1 MHTVTPLDLLAQV
14 AGLLGENR
22 RFYFSTDQMISSG
35 VFITGTDTGIG
46 KTVIAC
52 HLIKVLEETGLKVA
66 VRKPVESG
74 CLIGEHGLIAE
85 DATRLASALV
95 SAPSTEQ
102 VCPYR
107 YKAETSPER
116 AAMLAGTTHTIVQL
130 AACCYCEEQFVVV
143 EGAGGLLSPIAADG
157 LNVDLISALGFPAIV
172 VSPDRLGCI
181 NHILLTLEALAARH
195 LKVIAVVL
203 NRMHPQTD
211 ESELDNARELSAW
224 TNLPII
230 QVYKDHISR
239 SALSELVGLL
249 GDVSS

>member
-1 MHTVTPLDLLAQV
+1 
-14 AGLLGENR
+14 
-22 RFYFSTDQMISSG
+22 MISSG

-74 CLIGEHGLIAE
+74 CLDGEHGLIAE
-85 DATRLASALV
+85 DAVRLAAASL
-95 SAPSTEQ
+95 SAPSVEQ
-102 VCPYR
+102 VCSYR

-116 AAMLAGTTHTIVQL
+116 AAMLEGAIHTIAQL
-130 AACCYCEEQFVVV
+130 AACCRCQEQFVVV
-143 EGAGGLLSPIAADG
+143 EGAGGLLSPIAIDG
-157 LNVDLISALGFPAIV
+157 LNVDLMSALQLPAIV

-181 NHILLTLEALAARH
+181 NHILLTLEALAARQ
-195 LKVIAVVL
+195 LRAIAVVL

-211 ESELDNARELSAW
+211 GSELDNAYELSAW
-224 TNLPII
+224 TDVPIV
-230 QVYKDHISR
+230 QVYRDNISR

-249 GDVSS
+249 GSVNS

>member
-1 MHTVTPLDLLAQV
+1 
-14 AGLLGENR
+14 
-22 RFYFSTDQMISSG
+22 MISSG

-52 HLIKVLEETGLKVA
+52 HLIKALEETGLKVA

-85 DATRLASALV
+85 DATRLAAASV
-95 SAPSTEQ
+95 SAPSIEE
-102 VCPYR
+102 VCRYR
-107 YKAETSPER
+107 YKAETSPQR

-130 AACCYCEEQFVVV
+130 AACCRCEEQFVVV

-157 LNVDLISALGFPAIV
+157 LNVDLISALGFPTIV
-172 VSPDRLGCI
+172 VSPDCLGCI
-181 NHILLTLEALAARH
+181 NHILLTLEALAARQ
-195 LKVIAVVL
+195 LKAIAVVL

-211 ESELDNARELSAW
+211 ESELDNARELSVW
-224 TNLPII
+224 TDMPII
-230 QVYKDHISR
+230 QVYKDNIGR
-239 SALSELVGLL
+239 SALSELIGLL